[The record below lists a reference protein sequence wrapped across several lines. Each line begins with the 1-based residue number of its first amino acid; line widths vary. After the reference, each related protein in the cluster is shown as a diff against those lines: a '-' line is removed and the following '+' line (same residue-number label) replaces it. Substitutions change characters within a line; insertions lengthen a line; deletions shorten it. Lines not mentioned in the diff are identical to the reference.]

1 MNERC
6 PTEAQLRIA
15 ETIRTACINAA
26 LEGYE
31 DAGIHG
37 LCHEGAWEYAIDA
50 MRALDLGALLAHAQL
65 VEPDR

>member
-1 MNERC
+1 MNERY

-15 ETIRTACINAA
+15 ETIRAACIKAA

-50 MRALDLGALLAHAQL
+50 MRALDLAALLVHAQL
-65 VEPDR
+65 AEPNR